1 MVICNLV
8 LGELIGLVGIVANIV
23 TIIIFIQNGIVDS
36 VDVTL
41 AALAISD
48 VGALIT
54 SQFYNIMINPWSLSV
69 QFPFETFEV
78 VTLVSFFP
86 HGYFIR
92 VSGLITSYAAFERC
106 LCVVF
111 PMKVKNLISCKKS
124 MVINVTIFILSITNI
139 CTPYNFLY
147 FDWVF
152 TPERNSTVLR
162 VVTRENYAEPIS
174 HSYLYSDVFVPY
186 FTFSVL
192 ITCTV
197 TIAITLNRSAR
208 WKTSFSS
215 EKTGKAAKKATLKEL
230 KVVRML
236 TVVSA
241 IFIVCLI
248 PLSATLTAV
257 AFVNDLSILGPYFKV
272 ARLCYS
278 VSFMTETVSSTMN
291 PFVYFKMSSKYR
303 RGFLKL
309 FGKLLPCNI
318 T

>member
-23 TIIIFIQNGIVDS
+23 TIIIFIKNGIVDS

-48 VGALIT
+48 IGALIT

-106 LCVVF
+106 F
-111 PMKVKNLISCKKS
+111 
-124 MVINVTIFILSITNI
+124 
-139 CTPYNFLY
+139 
-147 FDWVF
+147 
-152 TPERNSTVLR
+152 
-162 VVTRENYAEPIS
+162 
-174 HSYLYSDVFVPY
+174 
-186 FTFSVL
+186 VL

-197 TIAITLNRSAR
+197 TIAISLNQSAR
-208 WKTSFSS
+208 WRTSLSS
-215 EKTGKAAKKATLKEL
+215 EKTEMAAKKATLKER

-309 FGKLLPCNI
+309 FGKLRPYNI